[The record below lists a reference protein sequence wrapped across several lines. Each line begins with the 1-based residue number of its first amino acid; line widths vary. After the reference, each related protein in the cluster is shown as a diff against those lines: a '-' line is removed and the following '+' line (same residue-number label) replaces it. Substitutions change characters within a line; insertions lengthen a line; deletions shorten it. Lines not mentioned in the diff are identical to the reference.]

1 MKLFTISDMGVKTG
15 FARVME
21 SIVARFPEDWEIHS
35 LGINY
40 RGDPYESRAK
50 IYPAINGGDLYG
62 IGRLRKLL
70 DALRPDR
77 IFILQDSWII
87 KEYLKLM
94 TPEEM
99 AITTLYTPV
108 DAGPY
113 IPEWLEDFD
122 KCANIVAYT
131 EFGKSVLLDANP
143 KLNVKIIPH
152 GIDTN
157 TFYPASQDEA
167 REFLGKMD
175 PNLYVILN
183 NNRNQPRKRIDL
195 ALTGFALFARDK
207 EDVRYYHHAGIEDS
221 GWNIL
226 ELGKRLGIANKI
238 ILTSKNIS
246 PNHAVT
252 DAVMNTIYNAADVGL
267 NTSVGEGWGLCMT
280 GETPILT
287 ETGYRPI
294 RNIHRGD
301 YVYTAAGRL
310 RRVTNVNTREYSGNL
325 CVVRVS
331 GSGIPLRFTPEHPL
345 LLERGYVQANHV
357 DRNDM
362 WFKPNLEEPT
372 TLTKIDLSHYIPAA
386 CHDDNYMY
394 YENTFFGEK
403 LTKEQV
409 AFVRKQLNRY
419 NVSSVRAFK
428 RWLPLDET
436 TGRAFCIISGT
447 QEKYRKEKKYH
458 VLSDYVPPLR
468 QYRKSLA
475 DLVSTQSIY
484 MFAPKNFLVSF
495 VKTMIELRGFVDN
508 KHKSWIVSIK
518 NRKNRNC
525 LAATLT
531 RLHIRYGIG
540 IRQTSSKVTF
550 SFDKNDLAKYFT
562 FDKGEVVIGS
572 SSSTRPALDGAYFKV
587 LEKTTEDFSGTV
599 YNLEVDEDHT
609 FLVDGYAV
617 HNCNMEH
624 AITGKPQILPNHS
637 ALSELYRD
645 GRGVLL
651 GVDHYDVSPGI
662 LTSGAVTTPA
672 TVAKGL
678 EYLYNNREEAL
689 EIGKRSREFFLQKQF
704 TWESVASK
712 FKEIIEN
719 EPYTMAE

>member
-21 SIVARFPEDWEIHS
+21 SIVTRFPKDWEVHS

-40 RGDPYESRAK
+40 RGDPYESRAR

-70 DALRPDR
+70 DGLKPDR

-87 KEYLKLM
+87 QEYLKLM
-94 TPEEM
+94 TPEEL

-113 IPEWLEDFD
+113 VPEWLENFG
-122 KCANIVAYT
+122 KCANVVAYT

-143 KLNVKIIPH
+143 TLNIKIIPH

-157 TFYPASQDEA
+157 TFFPLNQDEC
-167 REFLGKMD
+167 RKYLGNLD
-175 PNLYVILN
+175 PNLFIILN

-207 EDVRYYHHAGIEDS
+207 DDVRYYHHAGIEDS

-246 PNHAVT
+246 PNNAVT
-252 DAVMNTIYNAADVGL
+252 DEVMNIIYNAADVGL

-280 GETPILT
+280 GETQILT
-287 ETGYRPI
+287 ETGYHPI
-294 RNIHRGD
+294 KNIRRGD
-301 YVYTAAGRL
+301 YVYTGAGRL
-310 RRVTNVNTREYSGNL
+310 RRVTNVNEREYSGKLN
-325 CVVRVS
+325 VIRVS
-331 GSGIPLRFTPEHPL
+331 GSGLSLRFTPEHPL
-345 LLERGYVQANHV
+345 LLERGYTQAKYV
-357 DRNDM
+357 DKNDL
-362 WFKPNLEEPT
+362 WFKPNLESPT
-372 TLTKIDLSHYIPAA
+372 TLEKIDLSHYIPAA
-386 CHDDNYMY
+386 CHDDEYMY
-394 YENTFFGEK
+394 YENTTFGKK

-409 AFVRKQLNRY
+409 YFVRRQLNKY
-419 NVSSVRAFK
+419 NVRSVRAFK
-428 RWLPLDET
+428 RWMPLNAD

-458 VLSDYVPPLR
+458 VLSEYVPPLKR
-468 QYRKSLA
+468 FRKSLA

-484 MFAPKNFLVSF
+484 MFAPKEFLVAY
-495 VKTMIELRGFVDN
+495 VKAMIEYRGFVDT
-508 KHKSWIVSIK
+508 KHKSWIVSVK

-525 LAATLT
+525 LAAVLT
-531 RLHIRYGIG
+531 RLQIRYGIG
-540 IRQTSSKVTF
+540 IRQTSTKVTF
-550 SFDKNDLAKYFT
+550 SFDKNDLSKYFD
-562 FDKGEVVIGS
+562 FDKGDVVAGS
-572 SSSTRPALDGAYFKV
+572 RASTRPALDGAYFKV
-587 LEKTTEDFSGTV
+587 LENTEEEFSGIV

-609 FLVDGYAV
+609 FLVDGYVV

-624 AITGKPQILPNHS
+624 AVTGKPQVIPNHS
-637 ALSELYRD
+637 ALTELYQG

-651 GVDHYDVSPGI
+651 AIDHYDISPGI
-662 LTSGAVTTPA
+662 LTAGAVTTPRA
-672 TVAKGL
+672 VAEGL
-678 EYLYNNREEAL
+678 NYLYNNRETGKN
-689 EIGKRSREFFLQKQF
+689 IGIKSREYFLQEQF
-704 TWESVASK
+704 TWESVAGK
-712 FKEIIEN
+712 FEEIIK
-719 EPYTMAE
+719 